1 MEIEKPSF
9 EKDLWGQCSKL
20 HERLNKKIEYYKN
33 LRKIFEPIHKLFTE
47 LNKKLSS
54 MKLNMD
60 PTISVD
66 LYSDSKTMRSTS
78 MDLGTK
84 WYGVPLTM
92 KIIKEFISITVD
104 LNMQTLFNI
113 VNNLERLTTRMKQEK
128 NEYEEFQN
136 CVNSLAEN
144 RKVMEKNMKEYHKK
158 MWAAEQSVLNMNK
171 IQFQQMAITDDT
183 TIIESKDLIEEKAT
197 QLVNDAIK
205 PFRIYEESVKK
216 ANKIRE
222 QSIVKQK
229 HLLFTYQDIEEEIG
243 RINTTISNI
252 FFSNLKIQKDFI
264 EEKKEEA
271 ENIKNNINTKKDIR
285 QLIIEYTGNEKPEE
299 VIPFV
304 NFPTTIDF
312 DKCDED
318 KDFNINTSTIEFI
331 KQIINEEFPRYDRD
345 MEEKKNDMRIITYAI
360 FNKFSIESKNSLLDY
375 IKIPETHNYFLILLS
390 KLRTNN
396 RFKQSKE
403 LIDLLGEILNIILN
417 KAEKDKNYDNAKNCV
432 ILSQT
437 FYYDKNNEKCYL
449 IEKIRKHPWLL
460 TSDFWFNFI
469 NKMISQEINKFLANH
484 PEIKMDDILYNPEV
498 ISDKMKFKLSEL
510 LFSQLLPYVNNMV
523 EFKLSH
529 KTIIEITESFS
540 QKYNYLSDE
549 HKETI
554 FGLISNNKEEIEKLR
569 KEFSK
574 NNKVLNNNKE
584 NTNNKSNNI
593 SKTPDTI
600 PNNNINSKDKNSTS
614 KNINNNINNNT
625 NNKITP
631 NSQNKNINNNKE
643 VDNKTNI
650 NNKNDSNKNINNKI
664 NNTDDKLPRSQTL
677 LPFNNNQN
685 KSIFN
690 LEPNNKP
697 LNNEKKKESNFFK
710 KLFNFNASKKEEKKD
725 ENKEEKKEKKEE
737 KKENKEEKKENKKEE
752 KKEEKKENKKEEKK
766 EEKKENK
773 KEEKKENKKEEKKE
787 EKKENKKEEKKDNKK
802 EVKPEPKMIHKKEDK
817 PIKLESLIEKR
828 VALLSKQQLSKPP
841 IPKNNINNS
850 KNTNTNNTTSNSQGA
865 FLGVNLKKVG
875 TIK

>member
-252 FFSNLKIQKDFI
+252 FFF
-264 EEKKEEA
+264 
-271 ENIKNNINTKKDIR
+271 
-285 QLIIEYTGNEKPEE
+285 
-299 VIPFV
+299 
-304 NFPTTIDF
+304 
-312 DKCDED
+312 
-318 KDFNINTSTIEFI
+318 
-331 KQIINEEFPRYDRD
+331 
-345 MEEKKNDMRIITYAI
+345 
-360 FNKFSIESKNSLLDY
+360 KFKNS
-375 IKIPETHNYFLILLS
+375 K
-390 KLRTNN
+390 
-396 RFKQSKE
+396 RF
-403 LIDLLGEILNIILN
+403 
-417 KAEKDKNYDNAKNCV
+417 YR
-432 ILSQT
+432 
-437 FYYDKNNEKCYL
+437 
-449 IEKIRKHPWLL
+449 RKKGG
-460 TSDFWFNFI
+460 S
-469 NKMISQEINKFLANH
+469 
-484 PEIKMDDILYNPEV
+484 
-498 ISDKMKFKLSEL
+498 
-510 LFSQLLPYVNNMV
+510 
-523 EFKLSH
+523 
-529 KTIIEITESFS
+529 
-540 QKYNYLSDE
+540 
-549 HKETI
+549 
-554 FGLISNNKEEIEKLR
+554 
-569 KEFSK
+569 
-574 NNKVLNNNKE
+574 
-584 NTNNKSNNI
+584 
-593 SKTPDTI
+593 
-600 PNNNINSKDKNSTS
+600 
-614 KNINNNINNNT
+614 
-625 NNKITP
+625 
-631 NSQNKNINNNKE
+631 
-643 VDNKTNI
+643 
-650 NNKNDSNKNINNKI
+650 
-664 NNTDDKLPRSQTL
+664 
-677 LPFNNNQN
+677 
-685 KSIFN
+685 
-690 LEPNNKP
+690 
-697 LNNEKKKESNFFK
+697 
-710 KLFNFNASKKEEKKD
+710 
-725 ENKEEKKEKKEE
+725 
-737 KKENKEEKKENKKEE
+737 
-752 KKEEKKENKKEEKK
+752 
-766 EEKKENK
+766 
-773 KEEKKENKKEEKKE
+773 
-787 EKKENKKEEKKDNKK
+787 
-802 EVKPEPKMIHKKEDK
+802 
-817 PIKLESLIEKR
+817 
-828 VALLSKQQLSKPP
+828 
-841 IPKNNINNS
+841 
-850 KNTNTNNTTSNSQGA
+850 
-865 FLGVNLKKVG
+865 
-875 TIK
+875 